1 MEILSGFVGYALPF
15 LVVLTV
21 LVFVHEMGHYLV
33 ARWCGVDV
41 EVFSIGFGREIFG
54 FNDKSGTRWRLSI
67 IPFGGYVKFAGDAGA
82 ASDMV
87 PDLESIPEEKR
98 GGIFHFKPLH
108 QRAAVVVAG
117 PLANFLFAIVVF
129 AVMFA
134 TIGRPYTPP
143 VVDQVM
149 EGSVA
154 EAAGFRKGDRIVEIS
169 GKPIERFEDIQN
181 VVRLN
186 LGEPLEFVVLRDGA
200 RITLPATPRVVEMT
214 DRFGNVYRVGQLGI
228 AVMARDYAVL
238 SPLQALKAAV
248 EQTYSVTATT
258 LGAVGQMIAGTR
270 SSDELRG
277 PLGIVQLSGQAAQVG
292 VASVIQ
298 FMAFLSISLGLINLF
313 PVPMLDGGHLLFYAI
328 EALRGKPL
336 GEKSMEYGFRVGLA
350 LILALMVFATW
361 NDLVQF
367 RIVDAV
373 RSFFS

>member
-82 ASDMV
+82 ASEMV
-87 PDLESIPEEKR
+87 PDLESIPEERR

-129 AVMFA
+129 SIMFA

-200 RITLPATPRVVEMT
+200 RVILPATPRVVEMT

-238 SPLQALKAAV
+238 SPLQAVAAAV

-258 LGAVGQMIAGTR
+258 LGAVGQMITGAR

>member
-54 FNDKSGTRWRLSI
+54 FNDKSGTRWRLSM

-82 ASDMV
+82 ASEMV

-108 QRAAVVVAG
+108 QRAAVVAAG

-129 AVMFA
+129 AIMFA

-200 RITLPATPRVVEMT
+200 RVTLPATPRVVEMT

-238 SPLQALKAAV
+238 SPLKAVAAAV

-258 LGAVGQMIAGTR
+258 LGAVGQMITGTR

-328 EALRGKPL
+328 EAVRGKPL

>member
-258 LGAVGQMIAGTR
+258 LGAVGQMITGTR